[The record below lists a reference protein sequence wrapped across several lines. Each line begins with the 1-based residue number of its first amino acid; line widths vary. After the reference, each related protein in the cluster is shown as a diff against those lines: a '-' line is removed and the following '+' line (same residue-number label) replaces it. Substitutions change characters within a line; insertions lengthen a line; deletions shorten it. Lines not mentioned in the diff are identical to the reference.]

1 MKKDVARKPLAVNR
15 LSLVRIRLEE
25 PALSRTYE
33 QYFEFFISSKPRQL
47 DTPSFTPPIA
57 FGVSLSRNAAQAFLL
72 LGEVFARGSRKE

>member
-15 LSLVRIRLEE
+15 LVAGSN
-25 PALSRTYE
+25 PARGASSFKNLRTIFRVL
-33 QYFEFFISSKPRQL
+33 YFLKPRQL